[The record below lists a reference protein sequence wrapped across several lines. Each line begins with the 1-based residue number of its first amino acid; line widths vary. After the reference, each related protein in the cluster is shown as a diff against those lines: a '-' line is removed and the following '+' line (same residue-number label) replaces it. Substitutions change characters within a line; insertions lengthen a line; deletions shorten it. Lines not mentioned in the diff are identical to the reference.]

1 MQKRSNQ
8 LASRGKPQQ
17 CIRLDR
23 AYGPDT
29 CERLANDPARRLD
42 ASLWSAES
50 EICFRS
56 SANNGRQME
65 NTINSRIE

>member
-1 MQKRSNQ
+1 MIP
-8 LASRGKPQQ
+8 LAK
-17 CIRLDR
+17 
-23 AYGPDT
+23 
-29 CERLANDPARRLD
+29 LD

-56 SANNGRQME
+56 TANNGRQME